1 VLERTHNVDHLR
13 IANVGTDFS
22 ITSPSELDYADPNDF
37 VALASCTALSMTRA
51 LLFDLCDKRIFVA
64 GHRGLAGSA
73 IVRRLATENCEVL
86 TADRRMLDLTD
97 QRATENWLKREQPDA
112 IFLAAALV
120 GGIHANNTYPADF
133 IANNLAIALN
143 VIRGAHNVGV
153 KKLLALG
160 SSCIYPK
167 YAEQPMREEMLL
179 SGPLEP
185 TNEWYAIAKIS
196 AIKLCDA
203 YRRQHGDDF
212 ISVMPT
218 NMYGPNDNYHALNS
232 HVPAALIR
240 RFHEAKLNNTP
251 TVTVWGSGKPRR
263 EFIAADDAAD
273 ACIFVMKCYSDAGFL
288 NVGTGTDV
296 TIGEFAHLVAKTV
309 GYGGKI
315 NYDTSRP
322 DGPPQ
327 KLLNVSKLKKLGWS
341 PKISLSEGL
350 AVAYKDFLTTG
361 GRVAA

>member
-1 VLERTHNVDHLR
+1 
-13 IANVGTDFS
+13 
-22 ITSPSELDYADPNDF
+22 
-37 VALASCTALSMTRA
+37 MTPK
-51 LLFDLCDKRIFVA
+51 LLFDLNGKRVFVA

-73 IVRRLATENCEVL
+73 IVRRLANENCEVL
-86 TADRRMLDLTD
+86 TAERSALDLTD
-97 QRATENWLKREQPDA
+97 QRATENWLQLARPDA
-112 IFLAAALV
+112 IFLAAGLV

-143 VIRGAHNVGV
+143 VIRGAHATGV

-167 YAEQPMREEMLL
+167 YAEQPMREDMLL
-179 SGPLEP
+179 TGPLEP
-185 TNEWYAIAKIS
+185 TNEWYAVAKIA
-196 AIKLCDA
+196 AIKLCEA
-203 YRRQHGDDF
+203 YRKQHGDDF

-218 NMYGPNDNYHALNS
+218 NLYGPNDNYHPLNS
-232 HVPAALIR
+232 HAPAALIR
-240 RFHEAKLNNTP
+240 RFHEAKLNKTP
-251 TVTVWGSGKPRR
+251 EVSVWGSGKPRR
-263 EFIAADDAAD
+263 EFMAADDAAD
-273 ACIFVMKCYSDAGFL
+273 ACVFVMKYYSDAGFL

-315 NYDTSRP
+315 EYNTSRP

-327 KLLNVSKLKKLGWS
+327 KLLDVSKLKTLGWS
-341 PKISLSEGL
+341 SKIPLSEGL
-350 AVAYKDFLTTG
+350 ALAYKDFLTTG